1 MLIELDLEG
10 VRLEM
15 PSNTPILMLRE
26 SGGSRRMLP
35 IYIGGPEASS
45 IHFALEGITP
55 ERPLTHDLFVSLFGV
70 VDAEL
75 KSIVITEVVD
85 STYFAELHL
94 RGSGGERI
102 VSCRPSDAVAVALR
116 AGVPMYATESL
127 MDEVGKA
134 TAVTNADSEEE
145 ILDEFRDFIDSIR
158 PEDFQG

>member
-94 RGSGGERI
+94 KGSGGERI
-102 VSCRPSDAVAVALR
+102 VSCRPSDAVAIALR
-116 AGVPMYATESL
+116 ASCPIFVLDDLIDLVGEVVEE
-127 MDEVGKA
+127 DEARTDTG
-134 TAVTNADSEEE
+134 
-145 ILDEFRDFIDSIR
+145 IIDEFRDFIENIS
-158 PEDFQG
+158 PEDFDT